1 VEFLGFSSGKAAAC
15 ATQGHCNP
23 LNRILLPSY
32 KRSRWRHGQKFTA
45 GRWLRRLST
54 TFGLLRNVEY
64 GFLAVPDI
72 NPPRGAM
79 MTEATAERRYAGVHC
94 YSCGEPI
101 PVPARIAKKATARD
115 AEGSEAAQEINP
127 AVFNLRCKVCEKENF
142 YGTKDVREMEGEPR
156 LTRPRARAAGSLLRP
171 SIKLARTANA

>member
-1 VEFLGFSSGKAAAC
+1 
-15 ATQGHCNP
+15 
-23 LNRILLPSY
+23 
-32 KRSRWRHGQKFTA
+32 
-45 GRWLRRLST
+45 
-54 TFGLLRNVEY
+54 
-64 GFLAVPDI
+64 
-72 NPPRGAM
+72 M

-101 PVPARIAKKATARD
+101 PVPARIAKKATTPD
-115 AEGSEAAQEINP
+115 AESSGAAQEINP

-142 YGTKDVREMEGEPR
+142 YGPKDVREMDGEPR